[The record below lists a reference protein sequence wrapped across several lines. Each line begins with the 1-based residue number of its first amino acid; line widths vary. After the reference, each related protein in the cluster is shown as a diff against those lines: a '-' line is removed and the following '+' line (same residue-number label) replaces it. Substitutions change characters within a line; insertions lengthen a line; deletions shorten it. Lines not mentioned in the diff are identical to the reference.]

1 MKGDVEELIQYVGR
15 FLLDR
20 PDYLDIEVREEDD
33 RTEILVSV
41 HENDR
46 GRMIGRG
53 GQTAQALRSLVR
65 ASGALNDQ
73 QYRMQ
78 ILD

>member
-1 MKGDVEELIQYVGR
+1 MEGDVEELIQYVGR
-15 FLLDR
+15 FLLER
-20 PDYLDIEVREEDD
+20 PDYLDIEKREDD
-33 RTEILVSV
+33 DKTLLLVSV

-46 GRMIGRG
+46 GRIIGRG
-53 GQTAQALRSLVR
+53 GRTAQSLRTLVR
-65 ASGALNDQ
+65 ASGALRDE